1 MGINYDKLFNPNN
14 TKPKEDISDIYN
26 ILEFE
31 EILLAISEKLI
42 NYRNNNNLTQ
52 KQLSDKLKVNQS
64 MIAKLEKGNY
74 NPTFKQI
81 YNISLKLTN
90 SSEFF
95 IEILEEIQSKI
106 NKISKNNYKLEISS
120 EDKINNYWVTK
131 IKNTK
136 LINIEY
142 KGVMGGKN
150 KYEECTSSI
159 TNVG

>member
-1 MGINYDKLFNPNN
+1 MGIDYDKLFNPNII
-14 TKPKEDISDIYN
+14 KPREDVSDIYN
-26 ILEFE
+26 VLEFE

-52 KQLSDKLKVNQS
+52 KQLAEKLKVNQS
-64 MIAKLEKGNY
+64 MIAKLEKGDY

-95 IEILEEIQSKI
+95 IDILEEIQSKI
-106 NKISKNNYKLEISS
+106 NKMSKNNYKLEISS
-120 EDKINNYWVTK
+120 EEKINNYWVTK
-131 IKNTK
+131 DKNTK
-136 LINIEY
+136 VINIKY
-142 KGVMGGKN
+142 TGGMGGN
-150 KYEECTSSI
+150 SKYEECTSSI